1 MWIRASAAVA
11 IVAAGG
17 MIGGCAS
24 DGNFIG
30 PGLTTSSIE
39 PPAVTSA
46 AQPKVDPQCV
56 ALMSKI
62 DQLRKEG
69 TPGRIEKISTGKS
82 ATATVK
88 RQALARIT
96 ELDKSNAE
104 FQSRCS
110 TMSPAQQAAVRTAP
124 AAVASEAA
132 VAATDQGKQAATSAA
147 KKAATKTATK
157 TVAKAAATPATE
169 ASAAAA
175 AAKPAASAA
184 E

>member
-1 MWIRASAAVA
+1 MWIRAWTAAA

-24 DGNFIG
+24 DGNFIPG
-30 PGLTTSSIE
+30 GLTTSSVE
-39 PPAVTSA
+39 PPAVTA
-46 AQPKVDPQCV
+46 TAQSKVDAHCV

-69 TPGRIEKISTGKS
+69 TPGRIEKISTGKG

-88 RQALARIT
+88 REALARIT
-96 ELDKSNAE
+96 ELDKANAE

-110 TMSPAQQAAVRTAP
+110 TMSPAQQAAAQTAP
-124 AAVASEAA
+124 APAPAA
-132 VAATDQGKQAATSAA
+132 AADKAKQAATSE
-147 KKAATKTATK
+147 ATKSASKTATK
-157 TVAKAAATPATE
+157 TAAKAATAPAAT
-169 ASAAAA
+169 
-175 AAKPAASAA
+175 AAKASAA